1 MPDNQIAFYQ
11 SPDGSV
17 NIEVLFAEESIW
29 LTQKKIAELFGCS
42 IDNVSLHLKNIYQEN
57 EVDQKATSED
67 FSLVQNEG
75 DREVQR
81 KVKMYS
87 NVLFIHPSMRR

>member
-1 MPDNQIAFYQ
+1 MRRLSQTQVFWRRP
-11 SPDGSV
+11 SWR
-17 NIEVLFAEESIW
+17 VLTSARSAAGAP
-29 LTQKKIAELFGCS
+29 QKIAELFGCF

-87 NVLFIHPSMRR
+87 NVLFIHPSVCR